1 MFTKYASIQIW
12 SSEKEICARNRIF
25 NVVNIEVTS
34 MHEISSLIKYLF
46 HWVLNKNLPLHYQTI
61 STNEYPGD

>member
-34 MHEISSLIKYLF
+34 MHEISSFDKIF
-46 HWVLNKNLPLHYQTI
+46 I
-61 STNEYPGD
+61 SLGVKQKFAFTLSNNFY

>member
-1 MFTKYASIQIW
+1 MKSAL
-12 SSEKEICARNRIF
+12 
-25 NVVNIEVTS
+25 
-34 MHEISSLIKYLF
+34 LIKYLF